1 LDRLFIAL
9 AVAAAAAVGAI
20 VIWPADDAYLES
32 IRGDR
37 AMTEEFFRQMPKGA
51 DLHNHL
57 PGNIDPGTVISE
69 AVSGDF
75 CATEDRGDILEK
87 ELGVC
92 PDGSRPVS
100 DAITDEGFNDF
111 LKRQWSVHGFDAA
124 GAPSAHDHFF
134 AIFDR
139 IRPVTEDTAAI
150 LGDWRQTMQGEN
162 LQYAEVMLFA
172 TEGDG
177 DIGEISGLV
186 AIDGTDSFGEA
197 YDTVAEQLEKRGT
210 VQKNAAEVGSFDARS
225 SEICAERIGTCDVEV
240 RYISQILRTSEPEL
254 LFASMVAGFEL
265 ARASDL
271 VVAVNMVGSE
281 SGVTTLE
288 DYTLQMEMLGYVG
301 ERYPDVGVSLH
312 AGELWPTLDNVS
324 GRDLGFHIYEAITV
338 GGAQRIG
345 HGEAVEFELE
355 EHPQLIDIMRDTP
368 VPVEI
373 NLSSNY
379 FILQMEPQDHPILL
393 YLQSGV
399 PLVLADD
406 DPGILLTSMTGEFA
420 TAARNYPDIRYSDF
434 KDMAYNSIRYSFA
447 DSQTKS
453 EMAGRLDA
461 EFEEFEERIRGR
473 AGAVT
478 AK

>member
-1 LDRLFIAL
+1 ML
-9 AVAAAAAVGAI
+9 AAAVAAAVGAI
-20 VIWPADDAYLES
+20 MIWPADGDAYFES

-37 AMTEEFFRQMPKGA
+37 AMAQEFFRQMPKGA

-57 PGNIDPGTVISE
+57 PGNIDPGTLISE
-69 AVSGDF
+69 AIRGDF
-75 CATEDRGDILEK
+75 CATSERGYIVER
-87 ELGVC
+87 ELGAC

-100 DAITDEGFNDF
+100 DAETDVEFGDF

-124 GAPSAHDHFF
+124 GTPSAHDHFF

-139 IRPVTEDTAAI
+139 IRPVTEDTPAL
-150 LGDWRQTMQGEN
+150 LGHWRQTMQEEN

-172 TEGDG
+172 TAGDSE
-177 DIGEISGLV
+177 IGQIAGLV
-186 AIDGTDSFGEA
+186 AIDGAHSLEGA
-197 YDTVAEQLEKRGT
+197 YDTVAGQLEERGT
-210 VQKNAAEVGSFDARS
+210 VQKNAAEVARFDAES

-240 RYISQILRTSEPEL
+240 RYISQILRTAEPEL

-281 SGVTTLE
+281 SDAATLE
-288 DYTLQMEMLGYVG
+288 DYALQMEMLGYIG
-301 ERYPDVGVSLH
+301 GRYPDVGISLH
-312 AGELWPTLDNVS
+312 AGELWPTLDNVA

-345 HGEAVEFELE
+345 HGVTVEFELE

-379 FILQMEPQDHPILL
+379 FILQIEPQDHPILF
-393 YLQSGV
+393 YLRNGV
-399 PLVLADD
+399 PLVLSDD
-406 DPGILLTSMTGEFA
+406 DPGILLTSMSNEFA
-420 TAARNYPDIRYSDF
+420 TAARNYPDMKYSDF

-453 EMAGRLDA
+453 EMIDRLDA
-461 EFEEFEERIRGR
+461 GFAEFEKRITGQ
-473 AGAVT
+473 AGAAV
-478 AK
+478 AVR